1 MPLASH
7 GHSSLEM
14 TNGRPLCPQCRA
26 PMWNVR
32 VQPEKT
38 ADDKRTFQCP
48 RCEHSHINVRF
59 PSKQVPVSPVEMSAL
74 GHKRT

>member
-1 MPLASH
+1 MALSPDLERRKMFLT
-7 GHSSLEM
+7 GRSSLEK

-32 VQPEKT
+32 FQPDKA

-48 RCEHSHINVRF
+48 RCEVVVLEAAAER
-59 PSKQVPVSPVEMSAL
+59 KWA
-74 GHKRT
+74 

>member
-1 MPLASH
+1 MPLT
-7 GHSSLEM
+7 LEM

-26 PMWNVR
+26 PMWSIR

-48 RCEHSHINVRF
+48 RCEYSHIVSGF
-59 PSKQVPVSPVEMSAL
+59 PQKQISVSAIQMADKDRL
-74 GHKRT
+74 GPRQRGR